1 MASGTLTVTQAACH
15 IPELWSPDTIDAVE
29 ANVVIAGNAQRKWE
43 RDLKVGD
50 ILNIGYISNP
60 TAATKTANTNI
71 DLEVIGPAGAEASE
85 TITVSTTQ
93 DVAFGVENN
102 TEVQSK
108 TNLRS
113 KYTDKGGYA
122 LAAAVDTN
130 LAALSASF
138 SQIVGTLGVELTY
151 DNLLRGDQYL
161 NDANSP
167 ESDRYIIVGPAAKA
181 GLLKLEQLTNR
192 DYVMDAEAGKAL
204 REGFIGKILKAN
216 TFVTTLMNV
225 PSAGQAECFY
235 CHKDGVALI
244 MQDTKSHAAYDI
256 NRDADVVLLTQLYGY
271 TEVLIPPVTAGG
283 GAATDA
289 FDVLLRTVG

>member
-1 MASGTLTVTQAACH
+1 MAGTLTVTQAACH
-15 IPELWSPDTIDAVE
+15 IPEIWSADTIDAVE
-29 ANVVIAGNAQRKWE
+29 ANVVMAGLVQRKWE
-43 RDLKVGD
+43 RELKVGD

-60 TAATKTANTNI
+60 TASTKTANTNI
-71 DLEVIGPAGAEASE
+71 SLEVIGPSEAEASE
-85 TITVSTTQ
+85 TITVNTNQ
-93 DVAFGVENN
+93 YVAFGVENI

-113 KYTDKGGYA
+113 KYTEKGGYA
-122 LAAAVDTN
+122 LASAVDTN
-130 LAALSASF
+130 LAALPASF

-161 NDANSP
+161 NDGNSSG
-167 ESDRYIIVGPAAKA
+167 EDRFIIVGPAAKA

-192 DYVMDAEAGKAL
+192 DYVMGDEAGRAV
-204 REGFIGKILKAN
+204 RDGFIGKILGAS
-216 TFVTTLMNV
+216 THVTTLVNS
-225 PSAGQAECFY
+225 PSAGQAECWY

-244 MQDTKSHAAYDI
+244 MQDTKSHADYVI
-256 NRDADVVLLTQLYGY
+256 ERDADVVLLTQLYGY
-271 TEVLIPPVTAGG
+271 TEVLIPPITAGG

>member
-1 MASGTLTVTQAACH
+1 MAGTLTVTQAACH
-15 IPELWSPDTIDAVE
+15 IPEIWSADTIDAVE
-29 ANVVIAGNAQRKWE
+29 ANVVMAGLVQRKWE
-43 RDLKVGD
+43 RELKVGD

-60 TAATKTANTNI
+60 TASTKTANTNI
-71 DLEVIGPAGAEASE
+71 SLEVIGPSEAEASE
-85 TITVSTTQ
+85 TITVNTNQ
-93 DVAFGVENN
+93 YVAFGVENI

-113 KYTDKGGYA
+113 KYTEKGGYA
-122 LAAAVDTN
+122 LASAVDTN
-130 LAALSASF
+130 LAALPASF

-161 NDANSP
+161 NDGNSSGD
-167 ESDRYIIVGPAAKA
+167 ERFIIVGPAAKA

-192 DYVMDAEAGKAL
+192 DYVMGDEAGRAV
-204 REGFIGKILKAN
+204 RDGFIGKILGAS
-216 TFVTTLMNV
+216 THVTTLVNS
-225 PSAGQAECFY
+225 PSAGQAECWY

-244 MQDTKSHAAYDI
+244 MQDTKSHADYVI
-256 NRDADVVLLTQLYGY
+256 ERDADVVLLTQLYGY
-271 TEVLIPPVTAGG
+271 TEVLIPPITAGG